1 MSENLPPITL
11 TKLQQMRD
19 AGEKIAMLTC
29 YDAAFA
35 KLLERAGVDVLLVG
49 DSLGNVIQGH
59 ATTLPVTLEQMCYHT
74 ACVARGTRRAW
85 IVADLP
91 FGSYQESPQQAW
103 RSSVQLMAAGANMVK
118 LEGGMPMIDTVRFLT
133 ERGIPVC
140 AHIGFTPQSVNQ
152 LGGYRVQGR
161 LEAEAERLYIE
172 AAALEAAGAT
182 MIVLEMV
189 PRPVAKEITRR
200 CQTMIT
206 IGIGAA
212 PECDGQVLVL
222 YDILGIPGGRKAR
235 FVCDFMS
242 GAPSIEAAVA
252 RFVTEVKS
260 GTFPSEAHCY

>member
-1 MSENLPPITL
+1 MSEHTTPITL
-11 TKLQQMRD
+11 TTLQQKRD

-35 KLLERAGVDVLLVG
+35 TLLERVGVDVLLVG

-59 ATTLPVTLEQMCYHT
+59 GSTLPVTLEQMCYHT
-74 ACVARGTRRAW
+74 ACVARGARRAW
-85 IVADLP
+85 IIADLP

-103 RSSVQLMAAGANMVK
+103 RSSTQLMAAGAHMVK
-118 LEGGMPMIDTVRFLT
+118 LEGGMPMVETVRFLT

-140 AHIGFTPQSVNQ
+140 AHIGFTPQAVNQ

-161 LEAEAERLYIE
+161 LEAEAERLYVE
-172 AAALEAAGAT
+172 AAALEAAGAS

-189 PRPVAKEITRR
+189 PRTVANEITRR
-200 CQTMIT
+200 AQKMIT

-222 YDILGIPGGRKAR
+222 YDILNIFPGKKPR
-235 FVCDFMS
+235 FVHDFMN
-242 GAPSIEAAVA
+242 GAASIEAAVA
-252 RFVTEVKS
+252 AYVAAVKA
-260 GTFPSEAHCY
+260 GTFPTDAHCY